1 MQVIKQRY
9 WMNPNATLAWRA
21 IGPYCIQ
28 DVPYYKLTEHR
39 AGHSGKTGNRYEVY
53 PTSGNTPVAG
63 ILLERRKAG
72 DTVRETSRPNNQ
84 YITPDFLEDDT
95 VASTIP
101 LNKLRIFKARYH
113 NIDRLLFTPSVH
125 APNLEYIK
133 LRGNYTT
140 LGNLDLT
147 NNRKLNYLD
156 ISINHID
163 SIALPVTGPSD
174 TDNYFTFAYLGHFEY
189 SMFAP
194 RQVVNALMR
203 RAFYSKV
210 SDATVSGTEIKHF
223 NSDAC
228 TGSLYYDGVNY
239 HKLLVDKG
247 WRIDHISTEED
258 VNFSSSASQ
267 TKGLDLM
274 TTKHNWQL
282 VIPAE
287 ASSWLS
293 ADVYDGGP
301 LNQVQTTNLTATANN
316 TGAPRSV
323 VVALRKLKV
332 DQPTFEFHYSAKITI
347 TQP

>member
-9 WMNPNATLAWRA
+9 WMNPNVTLSWRA
-21 IGPYCIQ
+21 IDPYCIQ

-39 AGHSGKTGNRYEVY
+39 AGHSGKTGNRYEVWY
-53 PTSGNTPVAG
+53 TSGGAPEAG
-63 ILLERRKAG
+63 VLLERRKVD
-72 DTVRETSRPNNQ
+72 DTVRETSLSNNQ
-84 YITPDFLEDDT
+84 YISPNFLEDDT

-113 NIDRLLFTPSVH
+113 NIDRLLFTPSIH

-133 LRGNYTT
+133 LRGNYTA
-140 LGNLDLT
+140 LGDFDLT

-156 ISINHID
+156 ISMCSIT

-174 TDNYFTFAYLGHFEY
+174 TDNYFTFAYLGHYEY

-210 SDATVSGTEIKHF
+210 SDAQAWAVETKRF
-223 NSDAC
+223 NSEAC

-239 HKLLVDKG
+239 HKLLTDKG
-247 WRIDHISTEED
+247 WRIEHISTEEV
-258 VNFSSSASQ
+258 VNFSSTASE

-287 ASSWLS
+287 GSWLT

-301 LNQVQTTNLTATANN
+301 LNTVQTTNLTATVNN

-332 DQPTFEFHYSAKITI
+332 DEPTFEFHYSAKITI